1 MYCINCGAQ
10 IPENSKYCPHCG
22 FQQSHNLASIKEKLA
37 EKIIEKE
44 IVRQINEE
52 YQSSINFQFL
62 KKTIGWYLAWVLLH
76 LAFLLIGADS
86 IISGR
91 SDFYPFSEFSDIGD
105 YDIREFLV
113 YTIFP
118 LISLLII
125 SMLIT
130 PQAEDKKNKVNS
142 TSNYKSSKVIEEE
155 TNSLFIG
162 ITLFF
167 GIIIFVIIYL
177 MFIAA

>member
-10 IPENSKYCPHCG
+10 IPDNSRFCPHCG

-37 EKIIEKE
+37 DKIIEKE

-52 YQSSINFQFL
+52 YQSSMNFQFL
-62 KKTIGWYLAWVLLH
+62 KKSIGWYLAWVLLH

-86 IISGR
+86 IISDGWR
-91 SDFYPFSEFSDIGD
+91 FYPFSAVSDISD
-105 YDIREFLV
+105 YDLREFLV

-125 SMLIT
+125 SMVIT
-130 PQAEDKKNKVNS
+130 PQVEDRKNKVN
-142 TSNYKSSKVIEEE
+142 TTANYKSPKVIEEE
-155 TNSLFIG
+155 TNSVG
-162 ITLFF
+162 ATLFF
-167 GIIIFVIIYL
+167 AVIIIVLIYI
-177 MFIAA
+177 MFIAAR

>member
-22 FQQSHNLASIKEKLA
+22 FQQSHNLASINEKLA

-62 KKTIGWYLAWVLLH
+62 KKSIGWYLAWVLLH
-76 LAFLLIGADS
+76 LAFLLIWADN
-86 IISGR
+86 IISDGWR
-91 SDFYPFSEFSDIGD
+91 FYPFSAVSDITD

-118 LISLLII
+118 LITLLII
-125 SMLIT
+125 SMVQT
-130 PQAEDKKNKVNS
+130 PKTEVKQNKVTYS
-142 TSNYKSSKVIEEE
+142 TTYKSPEKIFEEKKQKF
-155 TNSLFIG
+155 NIG
-162 ITLFF
+162 FTLFVV
-167 GIIIFVIIYL
+167 VIIVLFYII
-177 MFIAA
+177 MTSE